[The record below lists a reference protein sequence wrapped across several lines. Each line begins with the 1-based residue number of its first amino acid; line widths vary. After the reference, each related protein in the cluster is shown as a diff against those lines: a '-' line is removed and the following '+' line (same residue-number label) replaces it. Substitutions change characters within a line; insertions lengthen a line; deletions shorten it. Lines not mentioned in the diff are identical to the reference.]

1 MKNKNV
7 DVIKLRTILVAIC
20 VFLMLGLTAYVLITN
35 NMKEPTEEEIVDNVK
50 EYKKHKSYDGIF
62 QIETP
67 NTWAEVE
74 TKYSLNKNA
83 VLELYNEKKTSY
95 LVVVVNKKI
104 DLTDNFTTYKAK
116 VFKQKE
122 SHYKTKISS
131 YHDTII
137 NERPAQYGVIY
148 YTNGDNINTYIR
160 AYAFETTNYYGQIVI
175 WTLASNEDTISKEFD
190 NITSTLKEIEI
201 N

>member
-20 VFLMLGLTAYVLITN
+20 VFLMFGLTAYVLITN
-35 NMKEPTEEEIVDNVK
+35 NMKKPDEKEIVENIK
-50 EYKKHKSYDGIF
+50 KYEKHKSYDEVF

-67 NTWAEVE
+67 STWKEVE

-83 VLELYNEKKTSY
+83 VLELYNENKTSY

-122 SHYKTKISS
+122 TYYKTKISS

-137 NERPAQYGVIY
+137 DARPSQYGVIY
-148 YTNGDNINTYIR
+148 YTNSDNINTYIR
-160 AYAFETTNYYGQIVI
+160 AYAFETNNYFGQIVI
-175 WTLASNEDTISKEFD
+175 WTLASNEETISKEFD
-190 NITSTLKEIEI
+190 NITSTLKEIEK
-201 N
+201 

>member
-20 VFLMLGLTAYVLITN
+20 VFLMFGLTAYVLITN
-35 NMKEPTEEEIVDNVK
+35 NMKEPDEKEIVENIK
-50 EYKKHKSYDGIF
+50 KYEKHKSYDEVF

-67 NTWAEVE
+67 STWKEVE

-83 VLELYNEKKTSY
+83 VLELFNENKTSY

-122 SHYKTKISS
+122 THYKTKISS

-137 NERPAQYGVIY
+137 DARPAQYGIIY
-148 YTNGDNINTYIR
+148 YTNPDNINTYIR
-160 AYAFETTNYYGQIVI
+160 AYAFETNNYFGQIVI
-175 WTLASNEDTISKEFD
+175 WTLASNEETISKEFD
-190 NITSTLKEIEI
+190 NITSTLKEIEK
-201 N
+201 